1 MYSLYCSCILSDQD
15 LRIVAVA
22 LPETFL
28 CWRLSQRARKPSVSS
43 VFTGDAMHVYVVALA
58 DESTAGEEKGC
69 LQVKER
75 G

>member
-1 MYSLYCSCILSDQD
+1 ML
-15 LRIVAVA
+15 AVA

-28 CWRLSQRARKPSVSS
+28 CWRLSQRACKPSVST

-58 DESTAGEEKGC
+58 DESTAGEEQGC